1 MYTEN
6 KFRWSY
12 IETRRSRRVMHCN
25 SSVNAGSLTEM
36 SAGGEGNA
44 AKANPQSVEQ
54 QKPSQRPNGD
64 FYRLSTA

>member
-1 MYTEN
+1 
-6 KFRWSY
+6 
-12 IETRRSRRVMHCN
+12 
-25 SSVNAGSLTEM
+25 M

-64 FYRLSTA
+64 FYRLSPQLKRNILIIRNVLL